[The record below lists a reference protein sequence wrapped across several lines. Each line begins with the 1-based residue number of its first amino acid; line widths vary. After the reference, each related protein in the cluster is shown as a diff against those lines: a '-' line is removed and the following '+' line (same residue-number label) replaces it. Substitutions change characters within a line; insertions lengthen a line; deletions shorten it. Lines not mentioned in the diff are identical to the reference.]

1 MIEYWQKELILLLK
15 ADFQWLEH
23 LQALHI
29 DSIIRYQVWKKKSS
43 KMSDMALVIN
53 YVFCSYPFLFY
64 RSERGAFYKC
74 IKNDLFMYLS
84 MTLFWTII
92 TLLKAGFLYKILH
105 ESNTF
110 NCSIYSCMCSLE
122 FLSCLCN
129 TRSISVSVYL
139 TTWWQL
145 CGTIWIPLGGR
156 FFHSKTFLPFPT
168 V

>member
-1 MIEYWQKELILLLK
+1 
-15 ADFQWLEH
+15 
-23 LQALHI
+23 
-29 DSIIRYQVWKKKSS
+29 
-43 KMSDMALVIN
+43 MALVIN

-92 TLLKAGFLYKILH
+92 TILK
-105 ESNTF
+105 TF
-110 NCSIYSCMCSLE
+110 FNKYHHQNNMYNCSIYSCTICSLE

-139 TTWWQL
+139 TTHYMMAAGSCL
-145 CGTIWIPLGGR
+145 GLSGFPLAAD
-156 FFHSKTFLPFPT
+156 FFIAKVFFLFPT